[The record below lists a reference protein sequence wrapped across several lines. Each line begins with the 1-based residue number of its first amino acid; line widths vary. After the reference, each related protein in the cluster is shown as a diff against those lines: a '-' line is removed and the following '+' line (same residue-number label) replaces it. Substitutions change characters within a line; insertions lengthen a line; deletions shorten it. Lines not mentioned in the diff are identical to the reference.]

1 MKTNKFRLLNIV
13 FFTAILLSLTSCFP
27 IFSPAIGDTD
37 VEEYDD
43 DDDDNKYDVYPV
55 SPVIV
60 NGDSFEVDDNV
71 TYSKNIAATAVQQHS
86 INPDGDVDWVK
97 FNALSNNK
105 YIIRLSDIKG
115 FEPDVAL
122 YDIDGRTVI
131 EMKNTGTHT
140 DVYDWWGRDSQGNYL
155 AEEKESIVFTAPA
168 EGIYYVRVKDV
179 YDAHKS
185 GSYKIT
191 LTEVINLDDPVN
203 LSAVAGSDDFQINV
217 SWDKVSNAAGYRLY
231 RTSVAQDL
239 NNPDYTDFTL
249 LQSINGNN
257 TVNYSDTLIE
267 PSVTYYYYVV
277 AYSGASESDPSN
289 VDDAVFDWSTFRSSR
304 DIINASQGQI
314 GKITITFKDKYS
326 NANIVRYDVYRS
338 PDINGSSY
346 VKIGSFDQATALNTS
361 FVENVDGV
369 TTIADTYYYYCVKII
384 IKINNVETESDYS
397 WFDSGMGK

>member
-27 IFSPAIGDTD
+27 IFSPAIGDPF
-37 VEEYDD
+37 VENYDDYDD
-43 DDDDNKYDVYPV
+43 DVYPIN
-55 SPVIV
+55 PVAAD
-60 NGDSFEVDDNV
+60 GDSFEDDDGV
-71 TYSKNIAATAVQQHS
+71 LHSKNIATATVQEHS
-86 INPDGDVDWVK
+86 INPTGDVDWIK
-97 FNALSNNK
+97 FTALANSK

-115 FEPDVAL
+115 FEPEVAL
-122 YDIDGRTVI
+122 YGIDGSTVI
-131 EMKNTGTHT
+131 EMKNTGTNS
-140 DVYDWWGRDSQGNYL
+140 DVYDWWGRDDDGNYL

-168 EGIYYVRVKDV
+168 GGIYYIKVKDV

-191 LTEVINLDDPVN
+191 LTEVITLDDPVN
-203 LSAVAGSDDFQINV
+203 LTAVAGSDDFQINV

-231 RTSVAQDL
+231 RTSVAQDV

-249 LQSINGNN
+249 LQTIDGNN
-257 TVNYSDTLIE
+257 TVNYSDTSIE
-267 PSVTYYYYVV
+267 PAVTYYYYVV
-277 AYSGASESDPSN
+277 AYYGASESDPSN

-304 DIINASQGQI
+304 DIVNASQGQI

-346 VKIGSFDQATALNTS
+346 VKIGSFDQTTALNTS
-361 FVENVDGV
+361 FAENVDGV